1 MRRKLIIKEAQRTVW
16 TLIAASWIFFPMM
29 VNAEDI
35 KLIVRGDDF
44 GMTHGSLL
52 AFEKGFNDGILTCG
66 SLLVQAPWFEGAA
79 ALARKN
85 PMWCLGIHL
94 SLIGEWIGYRWR
106 PVLPW
111 DKISSI
117 VDEDGYLFTDPE
129 ELFKKRPRIE
139 EIDAEMRAQIVLGKK
154 RGVDPQYLD
163 THYMGMDSYPG
174 LREVI
179 QQIAKD
185 FDLPISSQMGERRI
199 GGIYTAPVKEKRER
213 ALEILEKL
221 SPGLWLWNVHIG
233 IDSPEQ
239 RALVHSREEDRFKNG
254 GVGLHRAEELRV
266 LSDDQIKEL
275 IRKRGI
281 KLTNYRELRN
291 RN

>member
-1 MRRKLIIKEAQRTVW
+1 
-16 TLIAASWIFFPMM
+16 
-29 VNAEDI
+29 
-35 KLIVRGDDF
+35 
-44 GMTHGSLL
+44 
-52 AFEKGFNDGILTCG
+52 
-66 SLLVQAPWFEGAA
+66 
-79 ALARKN
+79 
-85 PMWCLGIHL
+85 MWCLGIHL